1 MDKLSLFKSL
11 KKEKNLKS
19 FALKS
24 GYHCIDKLDK
34 IEFFEL
40 FDRIIL
46 YTENSEFFIWIVIV
60 VNVLMKVK

>member
-34 IEFFEL
+34 IEFF
-40 FDRIIL
+40 
-46 YTENSEFFIWIVIV
+46 
-60 VNVLMKVK
+60 